1 MKSYNDQYAIPEPD
15 YENPK
20 ELYAFFGLAFYKA
33 NVLEQGVL
41 NFAVAMKAE
50 DDPNFTFEDFDQ
62 IYEVLD
68 KSTFGKIIHVVRK
81 KLDPSGEML
90 ERLEA
95 ALEKR
100 NYLAHRF
107 FRGFSPPQGIFLKI
121 LVR

>member
-1 MKSYNDQYAIPEPD
+1 LGGVKSYNDQYAIPEPD

-95 ALEKR
+95 ALE
-100 NYLAHRF
+100 
-107 FRGFSPPQGIFLKI
+107 
-121 LVR
+121 